1 MLNSVTKILKPREL
15 WGLRIIA
22 VMTGCALPI
31 QIMGRA
37 SIVVPLIVAT
47 LGFLTLP
54 DKDWY
59 FKRVSEAARGPFG
72 VMLLITFLLW
82 LPGVY
87 YSVSPAL
94 TLMTLVRP
102 FIFMG
107 IVSLLWAVLVVNKFL
122 ADLALRTMVLA
133 SLGAVIIAIIID
145 TSLPELYWLLHF
157 EGWRSYPIGGALKPF
172 SSLAV
177 LIIPVL
183 FWASSR
189 LSTAWRLLSI
199 ASIIGFVM
207 IVWFTYNRAT
217 IAGLLVSM
225 VVFAA
230 WWAWTSR
237 YWMIKVAFPIAC
249 IAVIVAVILWLIQTR
264 PQAEYEGHWLFPPW
278 LIDLERQVIWNFA
291 YEIFQQNFWLG
302 MGANTINFAPGANDI
317 IPFRNSD
324 LHMIPSHPH
333 NWVLEIAAETGVLGL
348 MSLLVMIGYT
358 VLQHFKSLILHDNV
372 PYLAAICVAIGY
384 WSSGLFNFSFWSA
397 WWQMSF
403 LLIMALVLSFGHQRK
418 FHPD

>member
-1 MLNSVTKILKPREL
+1 
-15 WGLRIIA
+15 
-22 VMTGCALPI
+22 
-31 QIMGRA
+31 
-37 SIVVPLIVAT
+37 
-47 LGFLTLP
+47 
-54 DKDWY
+54 
-59 FKRVSEAARGPFG
+59 
-72 VMLLITFLLW
+72 
-82 LPGVY
+82 
-87 YSVSPAL
+87 
-94 TLMTLVRP
+94 
-102 FIFMG
+102 
-107 IVSLLWAVLVVNKFL
+107 
-122 ADLALRTMVLA
+122 
-133 SLGAVIIAIIID
+133 
-145 TSLPELYWLLHF
+145 
-157 EGWRSYPIGGALKPF
+157 
-172 SSLAV
+172 
-177 LIIPVL
+177 
-183 FWASSR
+183 
-189 LSTAWRLLSI
+189 LLSI